1 MWRSILLYPGR
12 GVLLAV
18 WGLCMVSQ
26 VFPILGHY
34 PPAVVLEENES
45 MLDALIAFNIRG
57 VRFGVVVDRERK
69 LRGLMSI
76 KRIMKLVACH
86 GDWRSFC
93 ERHGMNI
100 YDTLVGTRVSETMRR
115 KTPYVV
121 LGKHSLEDVIEIMS
135 REGIGA
141 VPVVLEDGTVVG
153 IITERHIVAIT
164 QVAPLHVAVHEIA
177 SRDLVTIAPDKSVGE
192 TIATMAEKWIR
203 HLPIVDEEGRPVAIV
218 TSRDI
223 VDYLSHEETLRL
235 LRKGRDEEVM
245 GRNVLDIAS
254 RNIVAVPPSED
265 LHVALRLMRNR
276 ALSSILLVDAT
287 GRLVGILTERDVVVK
302 LPKLFG
308 LEKFY
313 DHVRQT
319 VIYARPYF

>member
-1 MWRSILLYPGR
+1 M
-12 GVLLAV
+12 A
-18 WGLCMVSQ
+18 SQ

-34 PPAVVLEENES
+34 PPAVVLEETES

-76 KRIMKLVACH
+76 KRIIKLVACH
-86 GDWRSFC
+86 GDWKVFC
-93 ERHGMNI
+93 EKHGMNV

-115 KTPYVV
+115 ETPHVV
-121 LGKHSLEDVIEIMS
+121 LGKHSFEDVIEIMAK
-135 REGIGA
+135 EKIGA

-177 SRDLVTIAPDKSVGE
+177 TKDVVTIDPGKTVGE
-192 TIATMAEKWIR
+192 TIKVMAEKWIR

-223 VDYLSHEETLRL
+223 VDYLSHEETLRM
-235 LRKGRDEEVM
+235 LRRGRDKEVM
-245 GRNVLDIAS
+245 EKPVLEIAS
-254 RNIVAVPPSED
+254 RSIVAVPPSED

-287 GRLVGILTERDVVVK
+287 NRLAGIVTERDIVVK
-302 LPKLFG
+302 LPRLFG